1 MEKLYKR
8 FEVLVIKLKL
18 RMRTEKFLVARIKL
32 TFFYS
37 LTSMIILVGSSLIL
51 YHTLLSNLSESILE
65 SVDDPDTALTILNS
79 TQGIL
84 QNRFITVDSII
95 LFFVIIIG
103 FFITQKTLKPI
114 KDSMEKQKRFVADAS
129 HELRTPVTIIISGI
143 EVALRNKN
151 LDFLTARK
159 TLENT
164 LVEMNELS
172 QLSRTLLDISKYH
185 KSKKV
190 DYVPIAIDEVIQSV
204 AIKINILALEKG
216 ITINSAL
223 QFHEFVLGSTSE
235 LERVFYNILTNAITH
250 TEKGGMIHIADSVS
264 LNTYII
270 TITDTGSGI
279 EKDILRKI
287 FDPFFRGD
295 TSRSSHGA
303 GLGLTITQKIIESHN
318 GTINVKSEKN
328 IGTNFTVTLPITSR

>member
-250 TEKGGMIHIADSVS
+250 TEKGGRARRI
-264 LNTYII
+264 
-270 TITDTGSGI
+270 
-279 EKDILRKI
+279 
-287 FDPFFRGD
+287 RG
-295 TSRSSHGA
+295 
-303 GLGLTITQKIIESHN
+303 
-318 GTINVKSEKN
+318 V
-328 IGTNFTVTLPITSR
+328 